1 MKISVISPSFNQAQ
15 FLPDNLTSVASQT
28 WGDVEHVIVDP
39 GSTDGST
46 EIARAARDVVLI
58 AEPDRGQSDGI
69 TKGFARSTGDVLV
82 WLNSDDFYPS
92 PDVLE
97 TVAKCFQDNPDVDV
111 VYGDV
116 NFVDE
121 QGAFLRKGFVNKN
134 AGKLLESF
142 QYQVGIVQPGV
153 FWRRSVFENLGGP
166 SDEFEYCM
174 DYELWVRMA
183 SAGLKWHFVPKVLA
197 HHRWWDGMKTSSRRD
212 LSLQEHFRVC
222 DRYFGYVH
230 WKWLDRYADFLCSD
244 QDGVVNHSDTID
256 PVEKQKTLRHVI
268 DEVVTQEML
277 RVIAGSDDPERKAT
291 WEFIQTHHPEKHRYY
306 FDQSEIDLAERHADD
321 PHAEQ
326 RVAWNIFDTTAQ
338 DGRKFRSYHVPD
350 NFDRLFD
357 LDWHE
362 TQLRRS
368 ESKIKQLQQSRRGDT
383 CVVVGNGPS
392 LRQND
397 LTLLEGVDSIISN
410 FAVMSPEL
418 EKYAR
423 FFTVVN
429 DLVAKQGALEFN
441 RADKIKIIPF
451 WLANYVNESENTF
464 FVNATVKPAFST
476 DFVNSASWRSTVSF
490 FNLQLAY
497 AIGYRKVIMIGFD
510 HSYVQPKGMTEG
522 TLINQVEDDEN
533 HFDPR
538 YFKGKDWQAADTVN
552 MEKSYVLTKA
562 AFEADG
568 REIVNCTVGGKLEL
582 FRRGDLATELGV
594 KAKAKAKLPSKSIPE
609 TRPEIRPDGFP
620 KVLIVDSTPV
630 GHGSATGQIKRVFLG
645 DWPQDRVLQVWE
657 NQSAKPTL
665 HLFRPGGSI
674 AQSKA
679 APLSRAE
686 ILRRCQDFAPDVIYF
701 RPVDSDGLFDLVTA
715 LKRQNPS
722 QNTPLVLHI
731 MDDWQE
737 RLRLQDAAR
746 HKKMETALQ
755 GLVTGA
761 ARLLSISD
769 PMSAAF
775 AKRYGGSWQAL
786 ANGVDPQV
794 FRAKDW
800 DARPPVS
807 PENPFV
813 IRYMGGLAEDM
824 NLASVRDVAEA
835 VAALQDTH
843 AVRFE
848 INTMAWY
855 LDKARADMGK
865 LEGVDVKPLVDDA
878 DYIDTLCG
886 SDALLIAYNFDPLSL
901 AYTGLSLANKM
912 PESLVSGVPVLAYGP
927 LQSATISTLDTA
939 GCAQTVTQRNPAQL
953 QSEIRRLIED
963 RALCRNLGAA
973 GRAYVK
979 AHKTRDRVER
989 SFRDIL
995 SGAAATA
1002 EGGTAV
1008 DTASSRPDFA
1018 APFFAPDISAQGVY
1032 EVAPCIRRTPDGGWH
1047 FDTRDTARPRWT
1059 SVHKVTGPTN
1069 GRSYRICLKVQ
1080 SDKAAKINVSLARHT
1095 PENAYEGGHSYA
1107 DLEPGQPRMICV
1119 EAGFSQAYSKL
1130 KVQVDLVAGSDVTLE
1145 ITPQYFVPTAS
1156 SVFTHLPAA
1165 EQTLR
1170 NANTRFRKGD
1180 YFSALCTYMHLDKTI
1195 GLRFYAENGLMAAAK
1210 LGWPAHLSKQQLR
1223 EIIGA

>member
-15 FLPDNLTSVASQT
+15 FLPDNLASVASQT

-46 EIARAARDVVLI
+46 EIARAARNVVLI

-121 QGAFLRKGFVNKN
+121 QGGFLRKGFVNKN

-142 QYQVGIVQPGV
+142 HYQVGIVQPGV

-183 SAGLKWHFVPKVLA
+183 SAGLKWHFLPKVLA

-277 RVIAGSDDPERKAT
+277 RALSGSDDPERKAT
-291 WEFIQTHHPEKHRYY
+291 WDFIQSHYPEKQRHY
-306 FDQSEIDLAERHADD
+306 FDLSEIDLAGRRADD

-357 LDWHE
+357 QDWHTE
-362 TQLRRS
+362 QLRRS
-368 ESKIKQLQQSRRGDT
+368 ESKIKQLQQTRRGDT

-392 LRQND
+392 LRKND
-397 LTLLEGVDSIISN
+397 LTLLDGVDSIISN
-410 FAVMSPEL
+410 FAIMSPEL
-418 EKYAR
+418 EKSAR

-429 DLVAKQGALEFN
+429 DLVAKQGALDFN
-441 RADKIKIIPF
+441 RSDKIKIIPF

-464 FVNATVKPAFST
+464 FVNATVKPEFST

-522 TLINQVEDDEN
+522 TLISQVEDDEN

-582 FRRGDLATELGV
+582 FRRGDLATELG
-594 KAKAKAKLPSKSIPE
+594 AELGA
-609 TRPEIRPDGFP
+609 TRPRTKAAPVKKAPKVLP

-657 NQSAKPTL
+657 NQSATPTL
-665 HLFRPGGSI
+665 HLFQPGGSI

-679 APLSRAE
+679 APLSRVE
-686 ILRRCQDFAPDVIYF
+686 ILRRCQAFAPDVIYF
-701 RPVDSDGLFDLVTA
+701 RPVESDGLFDLVSA
-715 LKRQNPS
+715 LKRQNAA

-737 RLRLQDAAR
+737 RLRLQDGAR
-746 HKKMETALQ
+746 HKRMDTALQ
-755 GLVTGA
+755 ELVNGA
-761 ARLLSISD
+761 AGLLSISD
-769 PMSAAF
+769 PMSEAF

-794 FRAKDW
+794 FGAKDW
-800 DARPPVS
+800 DARPPVN

-824 NLASVRDVAEA
+824 NLDSVRDVAEA

-865 LEGVDVKPLVDDA
+865 LAGVDVKPLVDDA
-878 DYIDTLCG
+878 DYIDTLTD

-912 PESLVSGVPVLAYGP
+912 PECLVSGVPVLAYGP
-927 LQSATISTLDTA
+927 LQSATISTLDRA
-939 GCAQTVTQRNPAQL
+939 GCAQTVTQRNPVQL

-963 RALCRNLGAA
+963 RALCRQLGAD

-995 SGAAATA
+995 SGAAASTEKKTDA
-1002 EGGTAV
+1002 GAQPGQI
-1008 DTASSRPDFA
+1008 DFA
-1018 APFFAPDISAQGVY
+1018 APFFAPGISQGIH
-1032 EVAPCIRRTPDGGWH
+1032 EVAPCIQRTSDGRWH
-1047 FDTRDTARPRWT
+1047 FDTRATAQPRWT
-1059 SVHKVTGPTN
+1059 SVHKMTGPTN

-1095 PENAYEGGHSYA
+1095 PEGAYEGGHRYA
-1107 DLEPGQPRMICV
+1107 DLKPGQPQTVCV
-1119 EAGFSQAYSKL
+1119 EATFKQLYNKL
-1130 KVQVDLVAGSDVTLE
+1130 KMQVDLVEGTDVTLD

-1170 NANTRFRKGD
+1170 RANTYFRDGN
-1180 YFSALCTYMHLDKTI
+1180 YFPALCIYMHLDRTI
-1195 GLRFYAENGLMAAAK
+1195 GLRFYAENGLMAAVK
-1210 LGWPAHLSKQQLR
+1210 LGWPAYLSKHQLL
-1223 EIIGA
+1223 EIIGG